1 MQKLDLTVRNRDNLI
16 FEGKVES
23 ITSYNTKGRFDVLP
37 SHANFISLLEKYLI
51 YRTIDGQENNIP
63 INNGI
68 LRVSNDQ
75 VKVYL
80 GIGEW

>member
-1 MQKLDLTVRNRDNLI
+1 MQKLDLTVRNRDDII
-16 FEGKVES
+16 FSGKVDS

-51 YRTIDGQENNIP
+51 YKSADGEKNIP
-63 INNGI
+63 IKNGI
-68 LRVSNDQ
+68 LKVDKNK

-80 GIGEW
+80 GVGE

>member
-1 MQKLDLTVRNRDNLI
+1 MQKLDLMVRNRDDVI
-16 FEGKVES
+16 FEGKVDS
-23 ITSYNTKGRFDVLP
+23 ITSYNAKGRFDVLP

-51 YRTIDGQENNIP
+51 YKTSDGKENNIP

-68 LRVSNDQ
+68 LKVSRNE

-80 GIGEW
+80 GVGEW